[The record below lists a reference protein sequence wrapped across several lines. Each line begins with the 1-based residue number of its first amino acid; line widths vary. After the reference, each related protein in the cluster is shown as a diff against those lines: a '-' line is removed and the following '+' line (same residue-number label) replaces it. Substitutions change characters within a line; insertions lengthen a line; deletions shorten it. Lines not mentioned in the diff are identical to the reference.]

1 MATPDNNQAPH
12 TTVNKTSG
20 TGSGIVIGVL
30 VVLVLALAYIIP
42 PTASMDEYLVANTLL
57 NDTSKGPVIAW
68 FQWALTPIHSL
79 MMEFG
84 LAPDWWDKSGSRLS
98 T

>member
-1 MATPDNNQAPH
+1 MDVGQGKHQREN
-12 TTVNKTSG
+12 TSHQLRNLL
-20 TGSGIVIGVL
+20 IIGAVVL

>member
-1 MATPDNNQAPH
+1 MGQGKYQREN
-12 TTVNKTSG
+12 TSHQLRNLL
-20 TGSGIVIGVL
+20 IIGAVVL

>member
-1 MATPDNNQAPH
+1 MGQGKHQREN
-12 TTVNKTSG
+12 TSHQLRNLL
-20 TGSGIVIGVL
+20 IIGAVVL

>member
-1 MATPDNNQAPH
+1 MGQGKHQREN
-12 TTVNKTSG
+12 TSHQLRNLL
-20 TGSGIVIGVL
+20 IIGAVVL

-84 LAPDWWDKSGSRLS
+84 LAPDWWDESGSRLS